1 MTIEEMAEFMC
12 DNFDCSICPAFDA
25 NYCTNYNLT
34 IGKVSMKKYLESEVE
49 RLTAQRDKA
58 VKDFTEFARIAFE
71 IPFACKH
78 CVHSVENGRA
88 CLWKEEHE
96 DEEKACL
103 DKHFEYREMVGD
115 I

>member
-1 MTIEEMAEFMC
+1 MTDNEIIKALEWLEETMGVCSSDDEYIYGQIILDLINRQKAE
-12 DNFDCSICPAFDA
+12 I
-25 NYCTNYNLT
+25 
-34 IGKVSMKKYLESEVE
+34 E

-58 VKDFTEFARIAFE
+58 VKDFEEFARIAFE

-96 DEEKACL
+96 DEEETCL
-103 DKHFEYREMVGD
+103 GKHFEYRKVVGKNND
-115 I
+115 